1 MSRLRTDHDNP
12 TEETPLLQTDS
23 ANGHDGKGPVP
34 ITPLPRGQISILF
47 VLLLVEPIF
56 SQCIYP
62 FINQLVSELDIIG
75 GDEKKIGYYAGLIE
89 SIFYL
94 TEVVFVIQWSRLSDY
109 IGRKPV
115 LLIGMA
121 GATASMICFGL
132 SKRFWQLVLSRC
144 ILGALNGNVGAM
156 QSVVGELTDST
167 NMAKMFALM
176 PVVWSVGATLASVR
190 PLIGGQLARPH
201 DRWPKVFAND
211 FWRHYPYFLP
221 CAVSASCSAFGFFI
235 AALFMKETLNRKK
248 TRPSSEAPEELESTT
263 QTPIPL
269 LTLARHPRVLLA
281 VANYGSLC
289 ILDIAY
295 RAVQPLFFATPCALG
310 GLGLPPKTIGLI
322 LGSFGILNGAL
333 QALWFAPLVRRFGP
347 KRVHMAGLGAF
358 LPLWV
363 LFPVIGAL
371 AREGGMTPW
380 VWAAVMLQQVVSVV
394 MDTAYGCVFMYI
406 TSSAPNR
413 SSLGGT
419 NGIGQL
425 VAAFVR
431 AIGPASA
438 TSLFAVSLERN
449 WLGGGAV
456 WLILIVVSCALW
468 TVSIPLP
475 RETWPREGDP
485 TANDEV
491 HRDRST

>member
-1 MSRLRTDHDNP
+1 MED
-12 TEETPLLQTDS
+12 TPLLQTEN
-23 ANGHDGKGPVP
+23 AHDRRRSLPV
-34 ITPLPRGQISILF
+34 TPLPRVQISILF

-62 FINQLVSELDIIG
+62 FINQLVSELDITG

-94 TEVVFVIQWSRLSDY
+94 TEVVFVIQWSRLSDH

-121 GATASMICFGL
+121 GATVSMLCFGL
-132 SKRFWQLVLSRC
+132 SRKFWQLVLSRC

-167 NMAKMFALM
+167 NMAQVFALM
-176 PVVWSVGATLASVR
+176 PVVWSVGATVA

-201 DRWPKVFAND
+201 DRWPSVFASS
-211 FWRHYPYFLP
+211 FWMRYPYFLP
-221 CAVSASCSAFGFFI
+221 CAVSASCSAFAFLI
-235 AALFMKETLNRKK
+235 AALFMKETVNRRKSS
-248 TRPSSEAPEELESTT
+248 PSSSEDPDEQASDD
-263 QTPIPL
+263 PIPL
-269 LTLARHPRVLLA
+269 LTLLTHPRVQLA
-281 VANYGSLC
+281 VANYGALC
-289 ILDIAY
+289 LLDIAY
-295 RAVQPLFFATPCALG
+295 RAVQPLFFATPRALG

-347 KRVHMAGLGAF
+347 KRVYLAGMGAF
-358 LPLWV
+358 LPMWT

-371 AREGGMTPW
+371 AERRGMSPL
-380 VWAAVMLQQVVSVV
+380 VWTAVMLQQVASVV
-394 MDTAYGCVFMYI
+394 MDTAYGCIFMYI
-406 TSSAPNR
+406 TSSAPNK

-419 NGIGQL
+419 NGIGQF

-438 TSLFAVSLERN
+438 TSLFAVSLERK
-449 WLGGGAV
+449 WLGGNAV
-456 WLILIVVSCALW
+456 WIILIALSCVLL

-475 RETWPREGDP
+475 KETWARHGDP
-485 TANDEV
+485 QAADV
-491 HRDRST
+491 PCGQAGDACRS

>member
-1 MSRLRTDHDNP
+1 MSRLRTEDDDP
-12 TEETPLLQTDS
+12 TEDTPLLQTDV
-23 ANGHDGKGPVP
+23 NGDGRHNGKESIS
-34 ITPLPRGQISILF
+34 ITPLPKAQISILF

-62 FINQLVSELDIIG
+62 FINQLVRELDITG
-75 GDEKKIGYYAGLIE
+75 GDERKIGYYAGLIE

-94 TEVVFVIQWSRLSDY
+94 TEVVFVIHWSRLSDY

-121 GATASMICFGL
+121 GATVSMICFGL
-132 SKRFWQLVLSRC
+132 SKKFWQLVLSRC

-167 NMAKMFALM
+167 NMAQVFALM
-176 PVVWSVGATLASVR
+176 PVVWSVGATTA
-190 PLIGGQLARPH
+190 PLIGGQLAKPH
-201 DRWPKVFAND
+201 DRWPNVFSD
-211 FWRHYPYFLP
+211 HFWIQYPYFLP
-221 CAVSASCSAFGFFI
+221 CAASASCSAFAFLI
-235 AALFMKETLNRKK
+235 AALFMKETLKRKK
-248 TRPSSEAPEELESTT
+248 SASFAPSSSEDPDEQAFES
-263 QTPIPL
+263 PVPL
-269 LTLARHPRVLLA
+269 LTLIKHPRVLLS
-281 VANYGSLC
+281 VANYGVLAL
-289 ILDIAY
+289 LDIAY
-295 RAVQPLFFATPCALG
+295 RAVQPLFFATPRSLG
-310 GLGLPPKTIGLI
+310 GLGLPPSTIGLI
-322 LGSFGILNGAL
+322 LGSFGIFNGIL

-347 KRVHMAGLGAF
+347 KHVHMAGLGAF
-358 LPLWV
+358 IPLWL

-371 AREGGMTPW
+371 ARQGGMTPA
-380 VWAAVMLQQVVSVV
+380 VWAVVMLQQVVSVV

-406 TSSAPNR
+406 TSSAPNK

-431 AIGPASA
+431 AVGPASA

-456 WLILIVVSCALW
+456 WLILIVVSCVLW
-468 TVSIPLP
+468 TVSLRLP
-475 RETWPREGDP
+475 KETWPRP
-485 TANDEV
+485 TDNERNSIPD
-491 HRDRST
+491 S